1 MIVTFYSY
9 KGGTGRSMAL
19 ANIAALL
26 SRRGKR
32 VLAVDFDLEA
42 PGLWRYFDKFY
53 DGLQQR
59 EGLIDLLLA
68 VCAAEEPACVN
79 WREYV
84 TEVPLQGTSLSLM
97 TSGRSGDDYPSRVL
111 NLDWRLF
118 FRDFRGGEFIEGMRA
133 QWKQEYDFTLI
144 DSRTGITDA
153 GGICTILLP
162 DLIVPV

>member
-42 PGLWRYFDKFY
+42 PGLWRYFNKFY

-68 VCAAEEPACVN
+68 VCAAEEPTRVN

-118 FRDFRGGEFIEGMRA
+118 FRNFRGG
-133 QWKQEYDFTLI
+133 
-144 DSRTGITDA
+144 
-153 GGICTILLP
+153 
-162 DLIVPV
+162 